1 MSVEKETVYIAMSA
15 DFVHNGHI
23 NVIEEGAKYGDV
35 IIGLL
40 TDEVIASYKRM
51 PLLDYETREKIFSN
65 IKNVTKVVKQSTLD
79 YTDNLEKLKP
89 DYVVHG
95 DDWKQGIQSLVRE
108 NVIKT
113 LAKWGGELIEV
124 PYTKGVSCTDLEQQY
139 RMLSNTTDIRRAKLR
154 RLMKLKPCISVMEAS
169 NGLTGLIVEKAQ
181 VSDEKTATMKEFDAM
196 WVSSLCD
203 STFKGKPDIELVDLT
218 SRINTINE
226 IMEVTTKPII
236 LDGDTGGKIEH
247 FVYNVKTLERLG
259 VSAIIIEDKTG
270 LKKNSLFGTDVKQVL
285 EDPDKFAEKIHAGK
299 SAQVSRD
306 FLIFARLESLIA
318 GYGIDDAL
326 MRAKKYINAG
336 ADGIMIH
343 SKEKTGDDIKKFMI
357 EFRKYSKDIPIIL
370 VPTTYNQF
378 TEDEFEKWG
387 ANIVIHANHLLRSA
401 YPAMMKTAETIL
413 KHGRS
418 KEADEYCLS
427 IKEILNLIPGG
438 K

>member
-1 MSVEKETVYIAMSA
+1 MSVEKKSVYIAMSA

-79 YTDNLEKLKP
+79 YTENLEKLKP

>member
-1 MSVEKETVYIAMSA
+1 MSVEKKNVYIAMSA

>member
-1 MSVEKETVYIAMSA
+1 VSVEKKSVYIAMSA